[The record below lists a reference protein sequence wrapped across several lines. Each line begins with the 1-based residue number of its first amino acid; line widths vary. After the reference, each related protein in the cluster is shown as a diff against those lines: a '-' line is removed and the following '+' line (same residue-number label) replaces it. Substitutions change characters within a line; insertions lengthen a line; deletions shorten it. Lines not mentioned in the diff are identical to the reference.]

1 MSKFKKGDIATV
13 IEVDEDDLE
22 PLNKFLTLKIPVEN
36 NLDEIVSALERLGYV
51 VELKTPK
58 KPKSICTY
66 EDGTYHVYM
75 REAKHKTGNLT
86 TLAELRSMSIETLK
100 EM

>member
-58 KPKSICTY
+58 NLKAFALTRMVLIMCT
-66 EDGTYHVYM
+66 
-75 REAKHKTGNLT
+75 
-86 TLAELRSMSIETLK
+86 
-100 EM
+100 